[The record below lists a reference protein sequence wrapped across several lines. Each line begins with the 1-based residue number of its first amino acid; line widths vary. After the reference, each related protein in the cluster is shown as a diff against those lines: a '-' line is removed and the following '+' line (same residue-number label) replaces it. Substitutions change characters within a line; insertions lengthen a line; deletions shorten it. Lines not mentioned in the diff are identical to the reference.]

1 VKGGQIHG
9 AGILLQMP
17 KEDGNEKPSERHS
30 EEQEASDTW
39 NLPILWNK
47 GLSNWQ
53 RLTTGFNQSLKA
65 IFNFL
70 D

>member
-1 VKGGQIHG
+1 VKGGEIHG

-17 KEDGNEKPSERHS
+17 EEDGNEKPAERHS
-30 EEQEASDTW
+30 EEQEASDTR

-53 RLTTGFNQSLKA
+53 RLVQLHA
-65 IFNFL
+65 LIRA
-70 D
+70 